1 MKRRGFTLIELL
13 VVIGI
18 IAILGALGFALA
30 PSAIQHAQ
38 CAGCAS
44 RMHGL
49 SLAFVQYAG
58 DHDGQLP
65 SRTVGSSDKWPV
77 LLLPYVSD
85 PKNYVDPGDP
95 VASAVASQDLA
106 SNNGNASSFFFNGF
120 NDLGAYTNPSVTVT
134 LANLTGSNLALLGQ
148 KVHGSD
154 QYYMD
159 FVEGNEYDVLNK
171 TAYFGGANYG
181 FADGSVRYI
190 SLANYNNQ
198 MWLINQNY
206 QIPPQQQ

>member
-1 MKRRGFTLIELL
+1 MKRNGFTLVELL

-18 IAILGALGFALA
+18 IAVLAALSFAIA
-30 PSAIQHAQ
+30 PSAIRHAQ
-38 CAGCAS
+38 CAGCAA

-49 SLAFVQYAG
+49 CIAFIQYAS
-58 DHDGQLP
+58 DNDGELP
-65 SRTVGSSDKWPV
+65 GRARTTDKWPV

-95 VASAVASQDLA
+95 VASAVASRDLA

-120 NDLGAYTNPSVTVT
+120 NDLGAYNNPSITVT
-134 LANLTGSNLALLGQ
+134 LASINNVSNLAILGQ
-148 KVHGSD
+148 KVHGST

-159 FVEGNEYDVLNK
+159 FEEGNQNDVLNK
-171 TAYFGGANYG
+171 TAYFNGANYG

-190 SLANYNNQ
+190 SLATYSDQIWLMNPNYVVPTQ
-198 MWLINQNY
+198 
-206 QIPPQQQ
+206 